1 MINVSKKIKVL
12 GLEIYCGK
20 LEELCLNN
28 KFLVNTISP
37 NSFAI
42 SEKDKTFKDALK
54 NTDIL
59 VLDGLYFGLAPLL
72 LRGIKVK
79 KNSGT
84 DCFYYFLS
92 RANEISGKVFFLG
105 ASLETL
111 VKMEKKARIDYP
123 SITTESYAPPFRE
136 SFTKDDNEKMIKVIN
151 QFNPDILFIGM
162 TAPKQEKW
170 AYEHKDKINANIICT
185 VGNVFDWFA
194 DNQKRPGKIW
204 IKLGL
209 EWFIRTIRRPEILKR
224 YPNVFKFFWILFL
237 NIIRIRKD

>member
-1 MINVSKKIKVL
+1 
-12 GLEIYCGK
+12 
-20 LEELCLNN
+20 
-28 KFLVNTISP
+28 
-37 NSFAI
+37 
-42 SEKDKTFKDALK
+42 
-54 NTDIL
+54 
-59 VLDGLYFGLAPLL
+59 
-72 LRGIKVK
+72 
-79 KNSGT
+79 
-84 DCFYYFLS
+84 
-92 RANEISGKVFFLG
+92 
-105 ASLETL
+105 
-111 VKMEKKARIDYP
+111 
-123 SITTESYAPPFRE
+123 
-136 SFTKDDNEKMIKVIN
+136 MIKVIN